1 LVVLEKTETI
11 FFLKEKEA
19 MRKLLVL
26 FFAILLISLSP
37 AATFATEGNAE
48 AKQAEY
54 SELFESYIDR
64 LTMEGVPP
72 RIVGMLS
79 HQKAVVIKKALEMT
93 IRDGY
98 IAFLPVIPR
107 SHLTVNTQM
116 AMVEK
121 DGNKGFNYLNP
132 NLISNKVKTWNKPY
146 WIFNV
151 EDGEATRNKSPQD
164 AEKFLEDSGRSPLT
178 VAEVISLALHTRVLT
193 RHFFFRALDATGSRY
208 KIEDWM
214 AQYLGTIS
222 KHTFS
227 SYGVPSIWFNLIDNE
242 SRAQLG
248 WVSIDRHSST
258 LRGSPS
264 CESRF
269 VIHD

>member
-1 LVVLEKTETI
+1 
-11 FFLKEKEA
+11 

-146 WIFNV
+146 YIFNV
-151 EDGEATRNKSPQD
+151 EDGEATRNKSPHD
-164 AEKFLEDSGRSPLT
+164 AEKILKNSERSPLT
-178 VAEVISLALHTRVLT
+178 VAETVSLALHTRVLT
-193 RHFFFRALDATGSRY
+193 RHSLDATGSR
-208 KIEDWM
+208 
-214 AQYLGTIS
+214 
-222 KHTFS
+222 FS
-227 SYGVPSIWFNLIDNE
+227 SYGVPSIWFNE
-242 SRAQLG
+242 SIPKLG
-248 WVSIDRHSST
+248 WVSIGRQMLTSSSSSPR
-258 LRGSPS
+258 RGTPS
-264 CESRF
+264 CGSRQ
-269 VIHD
+269 